1 VLWEH
6 TSDYRTVVAWPDPHR
21 AALSLSFD
29 DARPSQLRHG
39 LPLLD
44 RLGVRATFFV
54 LPNAVGAS
62 LAGWRD
68 AVARGHEIGN
78 HTRTH
83 PCSRNFEWSR
93 ANPVERLTIADYRLE
108 LEEADR
114 SLRELLGVEPTVFA
128 YPCGQTFVGEGPST
142 QSLIP
147 LIAELFEVGRTFNDA
162 GANSPADLD
171 PAQIACVNSDEQSF
185 GDLLPIL
192 EAARADGA
200 WLVLGGHEIG
210 AAGDGDG
217 DATWMD
223 TIEAVVTWCEGS
235 GVWIGTIGNVAR
247 ALRAWGMK
255 HELTQR
261 DRQDATPA

>member
-1 VLWEH
+1 VG
-6 TSDYRTVVAWPDPHR
+6 WPDLHR

-44 RLGVRATFFV
+44 RLGVHATFFV
-54 LPNAVGAS
+54 LPNAVAES
-62 LAGWRD
+62 VTGWRD

-78 HTRTH
+78 HTQTH

-93 ANPVERLTIADYRLE
+93 ANPVERLTIADYRVEVLE
-108 LEEADR
+108 ANR

-128 YPCGQTFVGEGPST
+128 YPCGHTVVGEGPST
-142 QSLIP
+142 QSVIP
-147 LIAELFEVGRTFNDA
+147 LIAEMFEVGRTFNNV

-185 GDLLPIL
+185 ADFLPIL
-192 EAARADGA
+192 EATLADGA

-210 AAGDGDG
+210 SPGDGDG
-217 DATWMD
+217 DATWAD
-223 TIEAVVTWCEGS
+223 AIEAVVTWCESS
-235 GVWIGTIGNVAR
+235 GVWVDTIGNVAR
-247 ALRAWGMK
+247 SLP
-255 HELTQR
+255 L
-261 DRQDATPA
+261 PAAAP